1 MDIFSV
7 ITLLGGL
14 TFFLFGMSVMSDNL
28 EKLAGSKLESI
39 LQRMTSSPIRGLLLG
54 TAITM
59 AIQSSS
65 ATTVM
70 LVGLVNSGIMQL
82 AQTVEVIFGAN
93 IGTTITSWIFSLAGI
108 DSSVF
113 FIKMMKPVYFSPV
126 LAFIGIVL
134 RMMSKSER
142 KHTVGTI
149 FIGFAVLIFGMDMM
163 SGAVEPLAESETFK
177 NILIQFKNP
186 ILGLLFGTIVTAVV
200 QSSSASVGILQALA
214 LSSVIPISTAIPI
227 IMGQNIG
234 TCITAILS
242 SIGANTNAK
251 RVSIVHLVIK
261 IVGAVVLLTAFI
273 LINTFVA
280 PAIFSERATV
290 VSIAVIH
297 TIFNVIN
304 TAMLMPAK
312 KMLLAITEKLV
323 PEKEKH
329 VESTSEVLFLDE
341 RLLISPPTA
350 LIACDNAANRMAELA
365 HASVDMALEVL
376 ETIKNDPN
384 TDISM
389 NAQIIKNT
397 EDETDQFEDTLGSYL
412 VKLSGMD
419 LSDHDAQIV
428 AKMLHVISDMERLGD
443 HALSL
448 SKAALEIGEKKMTFT
463 PDAAS
468 ELTNLANAIDEI
480 MEITFNAYL
489 NNDPAIAG
497 DVEPLEQVIDRLI
510 AGIRK
515 GHILR
520 LQRGQCTIEAGFV
533 LNDILNNF
541 ERISDHCSNI
551 AVAII
556 EAKLSSFDTHKYLN
570 DRKYGDETFKSKYD
584 TFAEKYSV

>member
-7 ITLLGGL
+7 ISLLGGL
-14 TFFLFGMSVMSDNL
+14 TFFLFGMNVMSDNL

-82 AQTVEVIFGAN
+82 AQTIEVIFGAN
-93 IGTTITSWIFSLAGI
+93 IGTTITSWIFGMAGI
-108 DSSVF
+108 EGDEIY
-113 FIKMMKPVYFSPV
+113 IKLLKPVNFAPI
-126 LAFIGIVL
+126 LAFIGIVF
-134 RMMSKSER
+134 RMMTKSER

-163 SGAVEPLAESETFK
+163 SDAVKPLSNSPEFT
-177 NILIQFKNP
+177 NILVQFKNP
-186 ILGLLFGTIVTAVV
+186 LLGLLFGTIITAVV

-214 LSSVIPISTAIPI
+214 LSSFIPIGTAIPI

-234 TCITAILS
+234 TCITAIIS
-242 SIGANTNAK
+242 SIGTNTNAK
-251 RVSIVHLVIK
+251 RVSVVHLTINLLGTVIWLAIFC
-261 IVGAVVLLTAFI
+261 IVDVIFAPALFDTGITAFGI
-273 LINTFVA
+273 
-280 PAIFSERATV
+280 AI
-290 VSIAVIH
+290 IH
-297 TIFNVIN
+297 TIFNVL
-304 TAMLMPAK
+304 TTF
-312 KMLLAITEKLV
+312 MLLPTKKLLIFIAEKAV
-323 PEKEKH
+323 PEKDKH

-365 HASVDMALEVL
+365 HASVDMALSVL
-376 ETIKNDPN
+376 NTIEDDN
-384 TDISM
+384 TADISVD
-389 NAQIIKNT
+389 AAVIKNT
-397 EDETDQFEDTLGSYL
+397 EDETDQFEDTLGTYL

-428 AKMLHVISDMERLGD
+428 SKMLHVINDLERLGD

-448 SKAALEIGEKKMTFT
+448 SKAAIEIAEKKMSFT
-463 PDAAS
+463 PDATA
-468 ELTNLANAIDEI
+468 ELKNLASAIDEI
-480 MEITFNAYL
+480 MEITFHAYL
-489 NNDPAIAG
+489 DNDPVLAG
-497 DVEPLEQVIDRLI
+497 DVEPLEQVVDRLI
-510 AGIRK
+510 ANIRK
-515 GHILR
+515 GHIMR
-520 LQRGQCTIEAGFV
+520 LQHGQCTIEAGFV

-551 AVAII
+551 AVAVI

-570 DRKYGDETFKSKYD
+570 DLKYGDEEFKNKFDS
-584 TFAEKYSV
+584 FAQKYSV

>member
-93 IGTTITSWIFSLAGI
+93 IGTTITAWIFSLSGI
-108 DSSVF
+108 ESDMF

-126 LAFIGIVL
+126 LAFIGIVF

-149 FIGFAVLIFGMDMM
+149 FIGFAILIFGMDMM
-163 SGAVEPLAESETFK
+163 SGAVEPLADSPTFAK
-177 NILIQFKNP
+177 ILIQFDNP
-186 ILGLLFGTIVTAVV
+186 ILGLLFGTVVTAIV

-214 LSSVIPISTAIPI
+214 LSSVIPVSTAIPI

-242 SIGANTNAK
+242 AIGANTNAK

-261 IVGAVVLLTAFI
+261 VIGALVLITAFI
-273 LINTFVA
+273 LVSTFIQ

-304 TAMLMPAK
+304 TAMLMPCK
-312 KMLLAITEKLV
+312 KLLLRITEKLV

-329 VESTSEVLFLDE
+329 AESTSEVLFLDE
-341 RLLISPPTA
+341 RLLISPPSA

-365 HASVDMALEVL
+365 HASVDMALAVLNDIENDNTADITVQAEV
-376 ETIKNDPN
+376 
-384 TDISM
+384 
-389 NAQIIKNT
+389 IKNT
-397 EDETDQFEDTLGSYL
+397 EDETDQFEDVLGSYL
-412 VKLSGMD
+412 VKLSGLD

-428 AKMLHVISDMERLGD
+428 SKMLHVINDMERLGD

-448 SKAALEIGEKKMTFT
+448 SRAALEIAEKKMTFT
-463 PDAAS
+463 PDATA
-468 ELTNLANAIDEI
+468 ELKNLANAIDEI
-480 MEITFNAYL
+480 MEITFHAYL
-489 NNDPAIAG
+489 DNDPVLAG

-510 AGIRK
+510 AELRK
-515 GHILR
+515 GHIAR

-551 AVAII
+551 AVAVI

-570 DRKYGDETFKSKYD
+570 ELKYGDEDFKNKFDS
-584 TFAEKYSV
+584 FAEKYSV

>member
-82 AQTVEVIFGAN
+82 AQTIEVIFGAN
-93 IGTTITSWIFSLAGI
+93 IGTTITAWIFSLAGI
-108 DSSVF
+108 DSDVF
-113 FIKMMKPVYFSPV
+113 IIKMMKPVNFAPV
-126 LAFIGIVL
+126 LAFIGIVF
-134 RMMSKSER
+134 RMMAKSER
-142 KHTVGTI
+142 KHTVGSI
-149 FIGFAVLIFGMDMM
+149 FIGFSVLIFGMDMM

-177 NILIQFKNP
+177 NILVQFDNP
-186 ILGLLFGTIVTAVV
+186 VLGLLFGTIVTAVV

-214 LSSVIPISTAIPI
+214 LSSFIPISTAIPI

-242 SIGANTNAK
+242 AIGASTNAK
-251 RVSIVHLVIK
+251 RVAIVHLVIK
-261 IVGAVVLLTAFI
+261 ILGAVVLITVFI
-273 LINTFVA
+273 LVSTFVQ
-280 PAIFSERATV
+280 PAILSERATV

-312 KMLLAITEKLV
+312 KLLLRITIKLV

-329 VESTSEVLFLDE
+329 AESTSEVLFLDE

-350 LIACDNAANRMAELA
+350 LVACDNAANRMAELA
-365 HASVDMALEVL
+365 HASVDMALSVL
-376 ETIKNDPN
+376 NTIEDDN
-384 TDISM
+384 TADISVET
-389 NAQIIKNT
+389 AVIKNT
-397 EDETDQFEDTLGSYL
+397 EDETDQFEDTLGTYL
-412 VKLSGMD
+412 VKLSGQS

-428 AKMLHVISDMERLGD
+428 TKMLHVIGDFERLGD
-443 HALSL
+443 HALNL
-448 SKAALEIGEKKMTFT
+448 SKAAIEISEKKMSFT
-463 PDAAS
+463 PDATA
-468 ELTNLANAIDEI
+468 ELKNVSRALDEI
-480 MEITFNAYL
+480 MENTFNAYL
-489 NNDPAIAG
+489 NDDPVLAG
-497 DVEPLEQVIDRLI
+497 EVEPLEQVVDHLV
-510 AGIRK
+510 AKIRK
-515 GHILR
+515 GHISR
-520 LQRGQCTIEAGFV
+520 LQQGQCTIEAGFV
-533 LNDILNNF
+533 LNDILTNY

-556 EAKLSSFDTHKYLN
+556 ETKLSAFDTHKYLN
-570 DRKYGDETFKSKYD
+570 DLKYGDEAFKQKLDAYE
-584 TFAEKYSV
+584 EKYSL

>member
-14 TFFLFGMSVMSDNL
+14 TFFLFGMNVMSDNL

-82 AQTVEVIFGAN
+82 AQTIEVIFGAN
-93 IGTTITSWIFSLAGI
+93 IGTTITYWIFGMAGI
-108 DSSVF
+108 EGDEIY
-113 FIKMMKPVYFSPV
+113 IKLLKPVNFAPI
-126 LAFIGIVL
+126 LAFVGIVF
-134 RMMSKSER
+134 RMISKSER
-142 KHTVGTI
+142 KHTIGTI

-163 SGAVEPLAESETFK
+163 SNAVEPLADSPEFT
-177 NILIQFKNP
+177 NILVQFKNP
-186 ILGLLFGTIVTAVV
+186 LLGLLFGTVITAVV

-214 LSSVIPISTAIPI
+214 LSSVIPIGTAIPI

-234 TCITAILS
+234 TCITAIIS
-242 SIGANTNAK
+242 SIGTNTNAK
-251 RVSIVHLVIK
+251 RVSVVHLTINILGT
-261 IVGAVVLLTAFI
+261 IVWLTIFCIVDAIFAPILFDSGVTAFG
-273 LINTFVA
+273 
-280 PAIFSERATV
+280 
-290 VSIAVIH
+290 IALIH
-297 TIFNVIN
+297 TIFNVL
-304 TAMLMPAK
+304 TTF
-312 KMLLAITEKLV
+312 MLLPTKKLLILIAEKTIH
-323 PEKEKH
+323 EKEKH

-365 HASVDMALEVL
+365 HASVDMALSVL
-376 ETIKNDPN
+376 NVIEDDN
-384 TDISM
+384 TADISLQ
-389 NAQIIKNT
+389 AEIIKNT

-428 AKMLHVISDMERLGD
+428 SKMLHVINDMERLGD

-448 SKAALEIGEKKMTFT
+448 SKAALEIAEKKMSFT
-463 PDAAS
+463 PDAAA
-468 ELTNLANAIDEI
+468 ELKNLSNAIDEI

-489 NNDPAIAG
+489 GNDPVLAG
-497 DVEPLEQVIDRLI
+497 DVEPLEQVVDRLI
-510 AGIRK
+510 ANIRK

-570 DRKYGDETFKSKYD
+570 DLKYGDEEFKHKFEAFSS
-584 TFAEKYSV
+584 KYSV

>member
-108 DSSVF
+108 ESDMF

-126 LAFIGIVL
+126 LAFIGIVMK
-134 RMMSKSER
+134 MMSKSER

-163 SGAVEPLAESETFK
+163 AGAVEPLSESEAFK
-177 NILIQFKNP
+177 NILVKFDNP
-186 ILGLLFGTIVTAVV
+186 ILGLLFGTVVTAVV
-200 QSSSASVGILQALA
+200 QSASASVGILQALA
-214 LSSVIPISTAIPI
+214 LSSFIPISTAIPI

-242 SIGANTNAK
+242 AIGANTNAK

-261 IVGAVVLLTAFI
+261 VLGAVVLITVFI
-273 LINTFVA
+273 LVSTFIK
-280 PAIFSERATV
+280 PAILSEGATV
-290 VSIAVIH
+290 FSIAVIH

-312 KMLLAITEKLV
+312 GLLLRITEKLV

-329 VESTSEVLFLDE
+329 VESTSEVLYLDE

-365 HASVDMALEVL
+365 HASVDMALSVL
-376 ETIKNDPN
+376 N
-384 TDISM
+384 TVTEDNTADISVQ
-389 NAQIIKNT
+389 AAVIKNT

-428 AKMLHVISDMERLGD
+428 AKMLHVISDLERLGD

-448 SKAALEIGEKKMTFT
+448 SKAALEISEKKMTFT
-463 PDAAS
+463 PDAFA
-468 ELTNLANAIDEI
+468 ELKNLANAIDEI

-489 NNDPAIAG
+489 ANDPVIAG

-510 AGIRK
+510 ANLRK
-515 GHILR
+515 GHITR
-520 LQRGQCTIEAGFV
+520 LQHGQCTIEAGFV
-533 LNDILNNF
+533 LNDILGNF

-570 DRKYGDETFKSKYD
+570 DLKYGDEEFKNKFEA
-584 TFAEKYSV
+584 FAGKYSV

>member
-1 MDIFSV
+1 
-7 ITLLGGL
+7 
-14 TFFLFGMSVMSDNL
+14 
-28 EKLAGSKLESI
+28 
-39 LQRMTSSPIRGLLLG
+39 
-54 TAITM
+54 
-59 AIQSSS
+59 
-65 ATTVM
+65 VM

-108 DSSVF
+108 ESDMF

-126 LAFIGIVL
+126 LAFIGIVMK
-134 RMMSKSER
+134 MMSKSER

-149 FIGFAVLIFGMDMM
+149 FIGFSVLIFGMDMM
-163 SGAVEPLAESETFK
+163 AGAVEPLSESEAFK
-177 NILIQFKNP
+177 NILVKFDNP
-186 ILGLLFGTIVTAVV
+186 ILGLLFGAVVTAVV

-214 LSSVIPISTAIPI
+214 LSSFIPISTAIPI

-242 SIGANTNAK
+242 AIGANTNAK

-261 IVGAVVLLTAFI
+261 VLGAVVLITVFI
-273 LINTFVA
+273 LVSTFIK
-280 PAIFSERATV
+280 PAILSEGATV
-290 VSIAVIH
+290 FSIAVIH

-312 KMLLAITEKLV
+312 KMLLRITEKLV

-329 VESTSEVLFLDE
+329 VESTAEVLYLDE

-365 HASVDMALEVL
+365 HASVDMALSVL
-376 ETIKNDPN
+376 NTIEDDN
-384 TDISM
+384 TADISVD
-389 NAQIIKNT
+389 AAVIKNT
-397 EDETDQFEDTLGSYL
+397 EDETDQFEDTLGTYL
-412 VKLSGMD
+412 VKLSGME

-428 AKMLHVISDMERLGD
+428 SKMLHVINDLERLGD

-448 SKAALEIGEKKMTFT
+448 SKAALEIAEKKMSFT
-463 PDAAS
+463 PDATA
-468 ELTNLANAIDEI
+468 ELKNLSNAIDEI

-489 NNDPAIAG
+489 NNDPVLAG
-497 DVEPLEQVIDRLI
+497 DVEPLEQVVDRLI
-510 AGIRK
+510 ANIRK
-515 GHILR
+515 GHITR
-520 LQRGQCTIEAGFV
+520 LQHGQCTIEAGFV

-570 DRKYGDETFKSKYD
+570 DLKYGDEEFKNKFN
-584 TFAEKYSV
+584 TFASKYSV

>member
-108 DSSVF
+108 ESDMF

-126 LAFIGIVL
+126 LAFIGIVMK
-134 RMMSKSER
+134 MMSKSER

-163 SGAVEPLAESETFK
+163 AGAVEPLSESEAFK
-177 NILIQFKNP
+177 NILVKFDNP
-186 ILGLLFGTIVTAVV
+186 ILGLLFGTVVTAVV

-214 LSSVIPISTAIPI
+214 LSSFIPISTAIPI

-242 SIGANTNAK
+242 AIGANTNAK

-261 IVGAVVLLTAFI
+261 VLGAVVLLTIFI
-273 LINTFVA
+273 LVSTFIK
-280 PAIFSERATV
+280 PTILSEGATV
-290 VSIAVIH
+290 FSIAVIH

-312 KMLLAITEKLV
+312 GLLLRITEKLV

-329 VESTSEVLFLDE
+329 VESTSEVLYLDE

-365 HASVDMALEVL
+365 HASVDMALSVL
-376 ETIKNDPN
+376 GKIEDDN
-384 TDISM
+384 TADISVD
-389 NAQIIKNT
+389 AAVIKNT

-428 AKMLHVISDMERLGD
+428 AKMLHVISDLERLGD

-448 SKAALEIGEKKMTFT
+448 SKAALEIAEKKMSFT
-463 PDAAS
+463 PDATA
-468 ELTNLANAIDEI
+468 ELKNLAAAIDEI

-489 NNDPAIAG
+489 SNDPVLAG
-497 DVEPLEQVIDRLI
+497 DVEPLEQVVDRLI
-510 AGIRK
+510 ANIRK
-515 GHILR
+515 GHITR
-520 LQRGQCTIEAGFV
+520 LQHGQCTIEAGFV

-541 ERISDHCSNI
+541 ERVSDHCSNI
-551 AVAII
+551 AVAVI

-570 DRKYGDETFKSKYD
+570 DLKYGDEEFKSKYD
-584 TFAEKYSV
+584 AFAEKYSV

>member
-113 FIKMMKPVYFSPV
+113 IIKMMKPVYFSPV

-134 RMMSKSER
+134 RMVSKSER

-177 NILIQFKNP
+177 NILVQFDNP
-186 ILGLLFGTIVTAVV
+186 VLGLLFGTIVTAVV

-214 LSSVIPISTAIPI
+214 LSSFIPVSTAIPI

-261 IVGAVVLLTAFI
+261 IVGADVLLTAFI
-273 LINTFVA
+273 LDMRTKEEFSFLA
-280 PAIFSERATV
+280 P
-290 VSIAVIH
+290 
-297 TIFNVIN
+297 
-304 TAMLMPAK
+304 M
-312 KMLLAITEKLV
+312 
-323 PEKEKH
+323 
-329 VESTSEVLFLDE
+329 
-341 RLLISPPTA
+341 
-350 LIACDNAANRMAELA
+350 
-365 HASVDMALEVL
+365 
-376 ETIKNDPN
+376 
-384 TDISM
+384 
-389 NAQIIKNT
+389 
-397 EDETDQFEDTLGSYL
+397 
-412 VKLSGMD
+412 
-419 LSDHDAQIV
+419 
-428 AKMLHVISDMERLGD
+428 
-443 HALSL
+443 
-448 SKAALEIGEKKMTFT
+448 
-463 PDAAS
+463 
-468 ELTNLANAIDEI
+468 
-480 MEITFNAYL
+480 
-489 NNDPAIAG
+489 
-497 DVEPLEQVIDRLI
+497 
-510 AGIRK
+510 
-515 GHILR
+515 
-520 LQRGQCTIEAGFV
+520 
-533 LNDILNNF
+533 
-541 ERISDHCSNI
+541 
-551 AVAII
+551 
-556 EAKLSSFDTHKYLN
+556 
-570 DRKYGDETFKSKYD
+570 
-584 TFAEKYSV
+584 

>member
-7 ITLLGGL
+7 ISLLGGL
-14 TFFLFGMSVMSDNL
+14 TFFLFGMNVMSDNL
-28 EKLAGSKLESI
+28 EKLAGSRLESL

-82 AQTVEVIFGAN
+82 AQTIEVIFGAN
-93 IGTTITSWIFSLAGI
+93 IGTTITSWIFGMAGI
-108 DSSVF
+108 ESDAVLV
-113 FIKMMKPVYFSPV
+113 KMMKPVNFAPI
-126 LAFIGIVL
+126 LAFIGIVF
-134 RMMSKSER
+134 RMMAKSER

-163 SGAVEPLAESETFK
+163 SSAVEPLADSPAFT
-177 NILIQFKNP
+177 NILVQFKNP
-186 ILGLLFGTIVTAVV
+186 LLGLLFGTIITAVV

-214 LSSVIPISTAIPI
+214 LSSVIPIGTAIPI

-234 TCITAILS
+234 TCITAIIS
-242 SIGANTNAK
+242 SIGTNTNAK
-251 RVSIVHLVIK
+251 RVSVVHLTINILGT
-261 IVGAVVLLTAFI
+261 IVWLSVFCIADAIFAPALLDEGVTAFG
-273 LINTFVA
+273 
-280 PAIFSERATV
+280 
-290 VSIAVIH
+290 IAVIH
-297 TIFNVIN
+297 TIFNVL
-304 TAMLMPAK
+304 TTL
-312 KMLLAITEKLV
+312 MLLPTKKLLIYIAEKAI

-365 HASVDMALEVL
+365 HASVDMALAVL
-376 ETIKNDPN
+376 NRIEDDN
-384 TDISM
+384 TADISVD
-389 NAQIIKNT
+389 ASVIKNT
-397 EDETDQFEDTLGSYL
+397 EDETDMFEDTLGSYL

-419 LSDHDAQIV
+419 LSDHDSQIV
-428 AKMLHVISDMERLGD
+428 SKMLHVINDMERLGD

-448 SKAALEIGEKKMTFT
+448 SKAALEIAEKKMSFT
-463 PDAAS
+463 PDATA
-468 ELTNLANAIDEI
+468 ELKNLANAIDEI

-489 NNDPAIAG
+489 ENDPVLAG
-497 DVEPLEQVIDRLI
+497 DVEPLEQVVDRLI
-510 AGIRK
+510 ANIRK

-520 LQRGQCTIEAGFV
+520 LQHGQCTIEAGFV

-570 DRKYGDETFKSKYD
+570 DLKYGDEAFKNKFD
-584 TFAEKYSV
+584 TYAQKYSV